1 MVGVGVIVGVEV
13 AGGTVHVGTG
23 VGTVIRIV
31 LSMPFQPVT
40 AAPTPKM
47 LSVDAPVSG
56 SIESSLSKN
65 ICSQYEIG
73 VAVATG
79 GIHVGAGV
87 GGTSVGMG
95 VEVGQCVGVGG
106 MGVFVGVMVGVSVGV
121 AVGVLV
127 GVFVGI
133 GVGSIPPDAR
143 LFHIIPSHQRRPYD
157 GSPYIMNCAGSSG
170 SASGVKITG
179 T

>member
-1 MVGVGVIVGVEV
+1 MGVIVGVEV

-31 LSMPFQPVT
+31 LSMPFQLVT

-56 SIESSLSKN
+56 RIESSLFRN

-95 VEVGQCVGVGG
+95 VAVGQCVGVGG

-121 AVGVLV
+121 AVLVMV
-127 GVFVGI
+127 GVGEGVGVEVALDVYI
-133 GVGSIPPDAR
+133 GVTFAYR
-143 LFHIIPSHQRRPYD
+143 LPCTVRFFLQSTSLAKID
-157 GSPYIMNCAGSSG
+157 GFPV
-170 SASGVKITG
+170 GVG
-179 T
+179 VGVQ